1 MRTRRGNRSIK
12 GDSTSM
18 EHVEAAAGAT
28 TITEDPSLLEES
40 ISYGRGGLHG
50 ILNSGYVFGA
60 ASLASLGG
68 ISFGYD
74 QGVISIIN
82 AEFGKGFMTGMLLLG
97 ALVGC
102 LLMPYL
108 VDRISRKWALAA
120 AVVVF
125 DTGAVIQ
132 TSAQNYGAI
141 VAGRAIGGVG
151 MGALAMGAP
160 LYIAEIAP
168 SNLRGTLLV
177 LESVSIVSVAV
188 ISYWITF
195 GTRFIAGE
203 TSFRLPLGL
212 QMIPATVLGV
222 TIHFFPYSP
231 RWLALA
237 DCADE
242 CVASQAKLHRLP
254 STDPRV
260 QAEFWGILLET
271 TVQRAL
277 NEKRHPAITG
287 AKLDIISWL
296 DLLRLRVT
304 FFQQFMGVNAFI
316 YYALALFQ
324 SIGQTAEMSLVLS
337 GVFNVLQLV
346 AVLVCILLIDNLD
359 RRPLAI
365 FGGFGAA
372 SAYIIIAVLS
382 ALYSDNRAA
391 HVAAGWAGVAMSF
404 LFIIVFGAFYS
415 SLGWALPP
423 EVYTNTSR
431 ARGVGLATSVG
442 WLGNFIVGIS
452 TPPMIASIGYGTYL
466 FYAALCLLA
475 GLWAVFLL
483 PETRGKT
490 LKELDKLFGDE
501 SGREERELMRATV
514 MVAGK

>member
-1 MRTRRGNRSIK
+1 MAN
-12 GDSTSM
+12 
-18 EHVEAAAGAT
+18 
-28 TITEDPSLLEES
+28 PSAFPEES
-40 ISYGRGGLHG
+40 ISYGPGGLQG
-50 ILNSGYVFGA
+50 IIDSGYVFGA

-82 AEFGKGFMTGMLLLG
+82 VMDEFHRVFPDAESEFGKGFMTGMLLLG

-108 VDRISRKWALAA
+108 ADRISRKWALTA

-125 DTGAVIQ
+125 DTGAIIQ
-132 TSAQNYGAI
+132 TAAQNYGTI

-168 SNLRGTLLV
+168 PNLRGTLLV
-177 LESVSIVSVAV
+177 LESVSIVSGAV

-195 GTRFIAGE
+195 STRFIAGE

-237 DCADE
+237 DRADD
-242 CVASQAKLHRLP
+242 CIASLAKLRRLSP
-254 STDPRV
+254 TDPRV
-260 QAEFWGILLET
+260 QAEYRGILLET
-271 TVQRAL
+271 TVQRTL
-277 NEKRHPAITG
+277 NERRHPGMTG
-287 AKLDIISWL
+287 TKLELISWL
-296 DLLRLRVT
+296 DLFRRRNWRRTVVACGVT
-304 FFQQFMGVNAFI
+304 FFQQFSGINAFI
-316 YYALALFQ
+316 YYAPTLFQ
-324 SIGQTAEMSLVLS
+324 SLGQTAEMSLVLS

-346 AVLVCILLIDNLD
+346 AVLACVLLIDNLG

-365 FGGFGAA
+365 LGGFGTA
-372 SAYIIIAVLS
+372 SAYIIIAALS
-382 ALYSDNRAA
+382 RVYSSDWAA
-391 HVAAGWAGVAMSF
+391 NVAAGWACVAMSF
-404 LFIIVFGAFYS
+404 LFIVIFGLSYS
-415 SLGWALPP
+415 PLGWALPP

-431 ARGVGLATSVG
+431 SRGVGLATSVG
-442 WLGNFIVGIS
+442 WLSNFIVGVS
-452 TPPMIASIGYGTYL
+452 TPPMLASIGFGTYL
-466 FYAALCLLA
+466 FYAAFCLLA

-490 LKELDKLFGDE
+490 LEELDEIFGDA
-501 SGREERELMRATV
+501 SGREERELMRASV
-514 MVAGK
+514 VGGGGK